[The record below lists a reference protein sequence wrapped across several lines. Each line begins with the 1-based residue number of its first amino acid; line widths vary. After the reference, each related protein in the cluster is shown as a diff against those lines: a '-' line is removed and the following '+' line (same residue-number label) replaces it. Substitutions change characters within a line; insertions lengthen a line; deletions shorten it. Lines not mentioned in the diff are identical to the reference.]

1 MLYLDYIIYIT
12 FIFLNWILI
21 YKIIYMKQKITRE
34 MVIKEGFTHRGKAT
48 VIGGSKY
55 STNIDKTA
63 KNAINAKNI
72 DVFKMAEGFYDFLTI
87 FADVFVKYPNK
98 YVRMLGN
105 MAKGP
110 IEDIVLN
117 FKAIVKKSSEEA
129 DKNWQEIKDKL
140 KLDIFIPFSI
150 VDLTKMIMTLID
162 KIFGSLG
169 YLLEPKNPN

>member
-12 FIFLNWILI
+12 FIILNWILI
-21 YKIIYMKQKITRE
+21 YKIIYMKTKITRE
-34 MVIKEGFTHRGKAT
+34 MVIKEGFTHRGNAT

-55 STNIDKTA
+55 STNIDKAA

-72 DVFKMAEGFYDFLTI
+72 DVFKMAEGFYNFLTI

-98 YVRMLGN
+98 YVRMLGD

-110 IEDIVLN
+110 IEDIALQ
-117 FKAIVKKSSEEA
+117 FKEIIKQSSEQA

-140 KLDIFIPFSI
+140 KLDIFVPFSI
-150 VDLTKMIMTLID
+150 VDLTKMLTTLLD
-162 KIFGSLG
+162 KLFGSLG
-169 YLLEPKNPN
+169 DLLEPKNPK

>member
-12 FIFLNWILI
+12 FIFLTWILI
-21 YKIIYMKQKITRE
+21 YKIYMKEKITRE
-34 MVIKEGFTHRGKAT
+34 MVMQEGFTHRGNAT
-48 VIGGSKY
+48 VIGGARY

-63 KNAINAKNI
+63 KNLVNTKDIN
-72 DVFKMAEGFYDFLTI
+72 VFKISESLYDFLSI

-98 YVRMLGN
+98 FVRMLGN

-110 IEDIVLN
+110 IEDIILQ
-117 FKAIVKKSSEEA
+117 FKEIIKQSSEQA
-129 DKNWQEIKDKL
+129 DQAWAEIKDKL

-150 VDLTKMIMTLID
+150 VDLTKMLTTLID

-169 YLLEPKNPN
+169 YLLEPKDTN

>member
-12 FIFLNWILI
+12 FIILNWILI
-21 YKIIYMKQKITRE
+21 YKIIYMKTKITRE
-34 MVIKEGFTHRGKAT
+34 MVIKEGFNHRGNAT
-48 VIGGSKY
+48 VIGGARY

-63 KNAINAKNI
+63 KNAMNAKNI
-72 DVFKMAEGFYDFLTI
+72 DVFKIAEGFYNFLTI

-98 YVRMLGN
+98 FVRMLGN

-110 IEDIVLN
+110 IEDIILQ
-117 FKAIVKKSSEEA
+117 FKEIIKQSSEQA
-129 DKNWQEIKDKL
+129 DQAWAEIKDKL

-150 VDLTKMIMTLID
+150 VDLTKMLTTLID

-169 YLLEPKNPN
+169 YLLEPKDPN